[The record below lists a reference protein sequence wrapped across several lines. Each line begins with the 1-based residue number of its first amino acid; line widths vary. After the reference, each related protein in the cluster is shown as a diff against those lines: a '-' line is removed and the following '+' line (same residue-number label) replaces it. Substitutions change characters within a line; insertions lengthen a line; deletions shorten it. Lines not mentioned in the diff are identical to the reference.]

1 MDRLTVLALRAKT
14 GDGRALE
21 TLIDETRP
29 EVYRLCRYLGSPAD
43 PDDLT
48 QETYERAL
56 RSIGSFR
63 GEGPVRAWFL
73 SIARR
78 VCIDATR
85 ANIRG
90 RKLMELHQADQ
101 QPEPSHD
108 HSWLEIDEL
117 LAGLGEERREAF
129 VLTQLVGLTY
139 EEAAAVVR
147 CPVGTIRSRVA
158 RARRDLL
165 DDEAVHQAFTA

>member
-1 MDRLTVLALRAKT
+1 MDRLSVLALRAKT
-14 GDGRALE
+14 GDSRALQTFVE
-21 TLIDETRP
+21 ETRP
-29 EVYRLCRYLGSPAD
+29 EVFRLCRYLGSPTD

-56 RSIGSFR
+56 RSIRSYR
-63 GEGPVRAWFL
+63 GEGPARSWLL

-78 VCIDATR
+78 VCVDATR

-90 RKLMELHQADQ
+90 RNLFERHESLYRA
-101 QPEPSHD
+101 EALHD

-117 LAGLGEERREAF
+117 LTGLNDERREAF
-129 VLTQLVGLTY
+129 VLTQIVGLSYQETA
-139 EEAAAVVR
+139 EVVG
-147 CPVGTIRSRVA
+147 CPIGTIRSRVA

-165 DDEAVHQAFTA
+165 EDEAVRQAFNA

>member
-14 GDGRALE
+14 GDRRALE
-21 TLIDETRP
+21 TLVHETRP
-29 EVYRLCRYLGSPAD
+29 EVYRLCRYLGSPGD

-56 RSIGSFR
+56 RSIESFR
-63 GEGPVRAWFL
+63 AEGPARSWLL

-90 RKLMELHQADQ
+90 RKLMERHQAVQ
-101 QPEPSHD
+101 RPEASHD

-117 LAGLGEERREAF
+117 LTRLSEDRREAF

-139 EEAAAVVR
+139 QDAADVAE

-165 DDEAVHQAFTA
+165 DDESVRQAFTA